1 MKTNYGEVQTC
12 FKVAKVSLVPHQLSW
27 AFQFAWCVAFNERKE
42 ESLSR
47 KVFKTQFENFNFNEN
62 FSYRVFW
69 IIVLVSIIF
78 IAINNI
84 ASVWMRFL
92 YNSTVISIDRDYLNR
107 NITFPPLTFCLRERL
122 NESAVDEF
130 LKKELNKSSS
140 RKANKVELRK
150 FLWNLAHFNIS
161 NLSTLINTKS
171 NYFNVEDYLDVKF
184 IHLLWL
190 LAYYKKF
197 LSLLSIKL
205 FITTW
210 EWSQRCK
217 KSLPYWGFK

>member
-1 MKTNYGEVQTC
+1 
-12 FKVAKVSLVPHQLSW
+12 
-27 AFQFAWCVAFNERKE
+27 
-42 ESLSR
+42 
-47 KVFKTQFENFNFNEN
+47 
-62 FSYRVFW
+62 
-69 IIVLVSIIF
+69 
-78 IAINNI
+78 
-84 ASVWMRFL
+84 MRFL

-205 FITTW
+205 FITT
-210 EWSQRCK
+210 
-217 KSLPYWGFK
+217 